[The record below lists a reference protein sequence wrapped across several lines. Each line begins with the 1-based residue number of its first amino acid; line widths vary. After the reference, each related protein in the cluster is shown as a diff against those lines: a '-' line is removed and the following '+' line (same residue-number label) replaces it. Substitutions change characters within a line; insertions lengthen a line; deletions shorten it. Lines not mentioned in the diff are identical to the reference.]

1 MNRFELDLSI
11 LVTQNCIKAAD
22 GLIERLG
29 KIPATNPDLWAAGL
43 FKLIMQVF
51 GRCFLHKLLSGRC
64 LRSNISRRSTRGE
77 AGEIRLR
84 RSPNFQF
91 CTLPHITATIS
102 IGILQNFRE
111 E

>member
-64 LRSNISRRSTRGE
+64 LREHFKAINKGRGGGNSSPTLAKFPVLYAASHNSN
-77 AGEIRLR
+77 
-84 RSPNFQF
+84 NFYWNTSKF
-91 CTLPHITATIS
+91 
-102 IGILQNFRE
+102 
-111 E
+111 